1 MQAIIVL
8 VLALLAVSSA
18 FSVSSNVRAS
28 TRLMVIRTTISITMT
43 TSTLLLSIKDM
54 LTIILLYNNNHTYND
69 ILIQ

>member
-1 MQAIIVL
+1 
-8 VLALLAVSSA
+8 
-18 FSVSSNVRAS
+18 
-28 TRLMVIRTTISITMT
+28 MVIRTTISITMT